1 MEGNNSFG
9 GKEDLGENAGLE
21 GLETIDNLDL
31 LNQTIQKQKG
41 VVLYFSNEACSV
53 CRVLKPRVRE
63 LVEEAYPQ
71 MHFYYI
77 DTENSPLIAGQ
88 HRVFTIP
95 TILIF
100 FEGREHTRLSR
111 NIGMH
116 QLEEAISRPYRMVF
130 ED

>member
-1 MEGNNSFG
+1 MEPNDGFQ
-9 GKEDLGENAGLE
+9 
-21 GLETIDNLDL
+21 TINNLDL
-31 LNQTIQKQKG
+31 LEQTIKEQKG

-53 CRVLKPRVRE
+53 CRILKPRVKE
-63 LVEEAYPQ
+63 LLEDAYPH
-71 MHFYYI
+71 MSIYYI
-77 DTENSPLIAGQ
+77 DTEKNPLIAGQ

-116 QLEEAISRPYRMVF
+116 QVEESIARPYRMVF

>member
-1 MEGNNSFG
+1 MEGKDGAERNDRLKDLETNNI
-9 GKEDLGENAGLE
+9 
-21 GLETIDNLDL
+21 LETIDNLDL
-31 LNQTIQKQKG
+31 LNQTINEQKG

-53 CRVLKPRVRE
+53 CKVLKPRMKE
-63 LVEEAYPQ
+63 LVDGSYPQ
-71 MHFYYI
+71 MSLYYI

-100 FEGREHTRLSR
+100 FEGREHARLSR

-116 QLEEAISRPYRMVF
+116 QVEESIARPYQMVF
-130 ED
+130 EG